1 MGRFLAKPKQPRQ
14 QMEPT
19 PSQSQLL
26 SSEILMNDKSRHQK
40 DLLTF
45 EYTIIIVTP
54 SNLLSHQAI
63 YCHNRS
69 CCHSRPERKL
79 VPKLTRILLLELIRR
94 KTCCRVSPKYCCEKL
109 PREKQRIPGKSY
121 QTFLF

>member
-14 QMEPT
+14 QMGPM

-54 SNLLSHQAI
+54 DIVATAAQ
-63 YCHNRS
+63 
-69 CCHSRPERKL
+69 RKL
-79 VPKLTRILLLELIRR
+79 VPKLTRILLPELIR
-94 KTCCRVSPKYCCEKL
+94 KKILSSLT
-109 PREKQRIPGKSY
+109 RI
-121 QTFLF
+121 LM